1 MQRREKILGA
11 LLVAAVL
18 GWSGRHIVHGVF
30 LGRLDERAEQVSVL
44 KDAQSAL
51 NDKENKLLATMKRM
65 GEWKDRGFPPDALEA
80 TRLYQQW
87 LTDLGQTAGITQL
100 HVAPEQRQGNGPG
113 CKTIS
118 VKVTGQGTFE
128 QLTTFLHEFQRIALL
143 HRISSLKV
151 EGPKT
156 SGPLKLTMIAEAV
169 AFEGGAP
176 RTRLMARTTLAESL
190 PKSFDSTKVAST
202 EGFPKEPGF
211 CVRIEK
217 ELAIVTKIDGDTW
230 TIKRGLDGTTKDFH
244 KPKAEVELYPI
255 RAERKDVKLEDVKKA
270 LVANPFVKP
279 GAVTRTVDPN
289 DPARQTRLISSV
301 GENDD
306 QVACLLNTQTKA
318 QTVVHKGTEISIG
331 DIQGTVVAVELKYI
345 HIKRGNDVWQLNLG
359 KDLRSMF
366 RADDLSGGA
375 DLMDLG
381 DFPGGGQPSFTRGRF
396 PAGGPGLGDPA
407 SADGARGDRPARGE
421 ADGQGGGGFRTR
433 RSRGP
438 DSVPGDE

>member
-1 MQRREKILGA
+1 
-11 LLVAAVL
+11 
-18 GWSGRHIVHGVF
+18 
-30 LGRLDERAEQVSVL
+30 LDSV
-44 KDAQSAL
+44 
-51 NDKENKLLATMKRM
+51 
-65 GEWKDRGFPPDALEA
+65 
-80 TRLYQQW
+80 
-87 LTDLGQTAGITQL
+87 
-100 HVAPEQRQGNGPG
+100 
-113 CKTIS
+113 
-118 VKVTGQGTFE
+118 
-128 QLTTFLHEFQRIALL
+128 
-143 HRISSLKV
+143 
-151 EGPKT
+151 
-156 SGPLKLTMIAEAV
+156 
-169 AFEGGAP
+169 
-176 RTRLMARTTLAESL
+176 
-190 PKSFDSTKVAST
+190 KVAST

-211 CVRIEK
+211 SIRIEK
-217 ELAIVTKIDGDTW
+217 ELALVTKIDGDTW

-306 QVACLLNTQTKA
+306 QVACLLNSQTKA

-421 ADGQGGGGFRTR
+421 GDGQGGGGFRTR

>member
-18 GWSGRHIVHGVF
+18 GWSGRRIVHGVF

-51 NDKENKLLATMKRM
+51 NDKEIKLLVTMKRM

-176 RTRLMARTTLAESL
+176 RTRLMARTTLADSL
-190 PKSFDSTKVAST
+190 PRSL
-202 EGFPKEPGF
+202 GFTP
-211 CVRIEK
+211 
-217 ELAIVTKIDGDTW
+217 L
-230 TIKRGLDGTTKDFH
+230 
-244 KPKAEVELYPI
+244 
-255 RAERKDVKLEDVKKA
+255 
-270 LVANPFVKP
+270 
-279 GAVTRTVDPN
+279 
-289 DPARQTRLISSV
+289 SSV
-301 GENDD
+301 
-306 QVACLLNTQTKA
+306 
-318 QTVVHKGTEISIG
+318 
-331 DIQGTVVAVELKYI
+331 
-345 HIKRGNDVWQLNLG
+345 
-359 KDLRSMF
+359 
-366 RADDLSGGA
+366 
-375 DLMDLG
+375 
-381 DFPGGGQPSFTRGRF
+381 SFTARRVSGSRQRR
-396 PAGGPGLGDPA
+396 ARLMA
-407 SADGARGDRPARGE
+407 SGI
-421 ADGQGGGGFRTR
+421 
-433 RSRGP
+433 
-438 DSVPGDE
+438 